1 MKLMIAL
8 TVFALFGLGGA
19 ASAEPLKEGDI
30 APAFSLQG
38 SDGKTHKLSD
48 YKGKKAV
55 VLAWYPKAF
64 TPGCTAECKS
74 MRANSD
80 ELKKYDAVYFAA
92 SCDDA
97 ETNKKFAESLDADYA
112 ILSDPTRET
121 AKAYGVLPPDK
132 KNASRVTF
140 YIGQDGKILH
150 VDNKVKTANHGAD
163 IAAKLKEL
171 GVPEKRKS

>member
-1 MKLMIAL
+1 MKLMMAFTI
-8 TVFALFGLGGA
+8 FALFGLGGA
-19 ASAEPLKEGDI
+19 SAEPLQEGDT
-30 APAFSLQG
+30 APDFSLKA
-38 SDGKTHKLSD
+38 SDGKTYKLSD

-55 VLAWYPKAF
+55 VLAWYPKSF

-74 MRANSD
+74 MRANSA
-80 ELKKYDAVYFAA
+80 ELKKYDAIYFAA

-97 ETNKKFAESLDADYA
+97 ETNKKFAESLDADYP

-121 AKAYGVLPPDK
+121 AKAYGVLLPEK
-132 KNASRVTF
+132 KVASRVTF
-140 YIGQDGKILH
+140 YIGKDGKILH

-171 GVPEKRKS
+171 GVPEKKS